1 MAGLEKILG
10 EIRAQADESVRKIL
24 EEAENEAK
32 AIRDEAGKEAEG
44 NAERHEREEK
54 KRVEDRLNRKV
65 SAAALKKRQMLLAE
79 KQKLIGE
86 VLETAKKSFVEMPE
100 DKYFETMLGLV
111 EKNALSE
118 PGQIRFNAR
127 DLGRLPRDFASKIE
141 NTAFKKGGRL
151 TLSKDAAD
159 IDGGFL
165 LIYDGIEQ
173 NCSISSMF
181 ETNAEELSDEIQK
194 ILF

>member
-10 EIRAQADESVRKIL
+10 EIKAQADESVRKIL
-24 EEAENEAK
+24 DEAESEAK
-32 AIRDEAGKEAEG
+32 AIRDEAGKEAED
-44 NAERHEREEK
+44 NAARHEREAK
-54 KRVEDRLNRKV
+54 KRVEDRMSRKV

-79 KQKLIGE
+79 KQKLISE
-86 VLETAKKSFVEMPE
+86 VLETAKKSFIEMPD
-100 DKYFETMLGLV
+100 DKYFDAILGMV
-111 EKNALSE
+111 ERNALSE
-118 PGQIRFNAR
+118 PGQIRFNSK
-127 DLGRLPRDFASKIE
+127 DLERLPRDFASKIE

-159 IDGGFL
+159 IDGGFIL
-165 LIYDGIEQ
+165 VYEGIEQ
-173 NCSISSMF
+173 NCSISSLF

>member
-24 EEAENEAK
+24 DEAESEAK
-32 AIRDEAGKEAEG
+32 AIRDEAGKEAED
-44 NAERHEREEK
+44 NAARHEREAK
-54 KRVEDRLNRKV
+54 KRVEDRMSRKV

-79 KQKLIGE
+79 KQRLISE
-86 VLETAKKSFVEMPE
+86 VLEAARKSFIEMPD
-100 DKYFETMLGLV
+100 DKYFDAILGMV
-111 EKNALSE
+111 ESNMLSE
-118 PGQIRFNAR
+118 PGQIRFNAK
-127 DLGRLPRDFASKIE
+127 DLARLPRDFASKIE

-159 IDGGFL
+159 IDGGFIL
-165 LIYDGIEQ
+165 VYEGIEQ
-173 NCSISSMF
+173 NCSISSLF

>member
-24 EEAENEAK
+24 DEAESEAK
-32 AIRDEAGKEAEG
+32 AIRDEAGKEAED
-44 NAERHEREEK
+44 NAARHEREAK
-54 KRVEDRLNRKV
+54 KRVEDRMSRKV

-79 KQKLIGE
+79 KQKLMSE
-86 VLETAKKSFVEMPE
+86 VLETAKKGFIEMPD
-100 DKYFETMLGLV
+100 DKYFDAILGMV
-111 EKNALSE
+111 ESNALAE
-118 PGQIRFNAR
+118 PGQIRFNAK
-127 DLGRLPRDFASKIE
+127 DQARLPRDFASKIE

-159 IDGGFL
+159 IDGGFIL
-165 LIYDGIEQ
+165 VYEGIEQ
-173 NCSISSMF
+173 NCSISSLF

>member
-44 NAERHEREEK
+44 NAERHEREAK

-100 DKYFETMLGLV
+100 DKYFEAMLGLV